1 MDKLIEKELEKLN
14 IPINSV
20 EGTIFIPK
28 VNEIKLE
35 EDSFY
40 FIKVLPPA
48 LNPPTNSLIVCNWNG
63 GIIPT
68 SEYYQCMLIQKVGD
82 MIKVNGMSCDENKNI
97 TNKVFNGWFKLSEI
111 EVLEKM

>member
-1 MDKLIEKELEKLN
+1 MNKLIKKELEKLN
-14 IPINSV
+14 IT
-20 EGTIFIPK
+20 EEQAKETIFIPK

-35 EDSFY
+35 EDSFN

-48 LNPPTNSLIVCNWNG
+48 LNPPANSLIVCNWNG
-63 GIIPT
+63 GVIPT

-82 MIKVNGMSCDENKNI
+82 MIKVNGMSCDYNKNI